1 MPNRWGRND
10 DREWSPYDRERGW
23 SERDLVYGPRWH
35 GRSMAERAM
44 GDRGAY
50 EGDHRQPYE
59 PERWGGTYAPEQYER
74 DRFPDRS
81 DIDRYQMDRYRMD
94 RMRGYRERPTGRAP
108 RGYVRSD
115 ERIKED
121 LCDRL
126 MHSWIDAED
135 VDIQVRS
142 GEVTLA
148 GTVEDR
154 ASKRAIEDFAD
165 EILGVKDV
173 HNQIRVR
180 PRELERGERDERG
193 ERGERSDRAPM
204 PPTGKKPSA

>member
-1 MPNRWGRND
+1 MPNRWGRDD
-10 DREWSPYDRERGW
+10 DREWNERGW
-23 SERDLVYGPRWH
+23 AEREPGYAPRWH
-35 GRSMAERAM
+35 GRSMAERAL

-59 PERWGGTYAPEQYER
+59 PERWGGTYAPERYE
-74 DRFPDRS
+74 
-81 DIDRYQMDRYRMD
+81 MDRYRMD

-180 PRELERGERDERG
+180 PRELERGERT
-193 ERGERSDRAPM
+193 DRAPM

>member
-1 MPNRWGRND
+1 MPNRWGRDD
-10 DREWSPYDRERGW
+10 DREGGPYDRERGW

-35 GRSMAERAM
+35 GRSIAERAM

-59 PERWGGTYAPEQYER
+59 PERWGGTYAPERYE
-74 DRFPDRS
+74 
-81 DIDRYQMDRYRMD
+81 MDRYRMD

-135 VDIQVRS
+135 VDVQVRS

-180 PRELERGERDERG
+180 PRELERGERSE
-193 ERGERSDRAPM
+193 RAPM
-204 PPTGKKPSA
+204 PPPTGKKPSA